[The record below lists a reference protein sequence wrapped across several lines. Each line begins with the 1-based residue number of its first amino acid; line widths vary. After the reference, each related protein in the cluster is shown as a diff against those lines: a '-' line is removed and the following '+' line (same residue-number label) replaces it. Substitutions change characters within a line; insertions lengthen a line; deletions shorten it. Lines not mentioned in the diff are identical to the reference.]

1 MVSDALR
8 LVKELITAVDN
19 KVNQQEKKQRLKEVY
34 RYKVV
39 SVMEFTYS
47 WISCSDDLHDVGH
60 QSSSFHQT
68 VPSLPS
74 SEHSTNAPK
83 PTSEVYVAQ
92 FQLMSVE

>member
-39 SVMEFTYS
+39 SVMEFT
-47 WISCSDDLHDVGH
+47 WVL
-60 QSSSFHQT
+60 
-68 VPSLPS
+68 
-74 SEHSTNAPK
+74 NAP
-83 PTSEVYVAQ
+83 
-92 FQLMSVE
+92 